1 MAQYNLENLP
11 VEWTSSPA
19 GNFYIDGKSYCSI
32 SILDREVIEIKS
44 SSDYLYDY
52 KIQFLKRCFEYFNK
66 VANPEEWLSRVGI
79 LDTFID
85 PFPNIGQKIIFSLSQ
100 ATVESLP
107 DNDHSVASS
116 KAIYGIE
123 DYFKKI
129 THVGEKFIKYQSELL
144 KDIFDKKTL
153 GYEGLDFTMESQ
165 NLQLFNENI
174 QKLFDINNID
184 ISKYEAIQFEFDEPG
199 NLIGINL
206 DGIHGVA
213 KLLISFS
220 FFASQSPQNRFQT
233 INLVRDLDNLYRLC
247 RGTSS
252 TYRDVIDGNYVVAKP
267 IINNPQSPIHRTDP
281 DSDSYGIS
289 NTDVTNKLA
298 SSTEVSKR
306 FVKEFQN
313 IATQSLYSTP
323 CMTADQKSKIDAEL
337 ESSRSKN
344 LNFAKEI
351 ERSIGDSFV
360 NSLPDVLVQIG
371 NKKGKDAMDAL
382 GVHVLN
388 RLGVCGLGDIIAMA
402 ANTATS
408 YLNPEEYTSA
418 LTDCA
423 LEKLKNKDLESFALS
438 LEKFNRGPQILERYR
453 SIIGHPDL
461 LPPWKTNG
469 YRPPN
474 SFYDGSFS
482 DSFSVSLGKDQEYDI
497 DFLFSSYKDSIRL
510 EIQPENILEAL
521 TSSFP
526 DEMGWISFF
535 IDSTEILLSKCASP
549 RDLSARIN
557 GNICNSKRFSLPE
570 MFSANIGST
579 GIGSPSQIANQLV
592 EELKN
597 LIINLVVKTI
607 TSSMGQLMQIVSA
620 GVSFDANYFKRGD
633 YIPDL
638 FQNEDYIYDAL
649 CDSASNKRRD
659 RQEVGA
665 ATRQMLIKSNSKKD
679 MPDISPDAMDRFLAA
694 ISVSLGEYEKIK
706 LFRGIAGPVTY
717 DKVLY
722 LASQNGLGEY
732 LANYSDVEQF
742 FLELGKRLSVSDLE
756 KKYFDKI
763 YNFEPSPS
771 FCLVDSEM
779 LDRAY
784 LQNKA
789 GITQDQV
796 DAMKKKLKDI
806 QKNKICFAADAIGNP
821 DGPILGEIGKMLKD
835 TNNPIYQPLREKEV
849 NYFIDSISA
858 MLKSITS
865 AYSSD
870 LYAPGG
876 VFDISMSYVSDDSD
890 DNKKIVGYNDAKF
903 GQLMGLSSI
912 LTPYEVFTDYEEWGT
927 YEDFKESE
935 IPLQL
940 SQLTRETQFKNIP
953 ENDINS
959 ILSNFNATTLGT
971 VIKSYFQQIRNNMT
985 SGTLTLSQWEKTYNR
1000 LQKEKNVARL
1010 LGNISDFKDILK
1022 DTYMS
1027 VEDFDISPLNLAPL
1041 NLLPSK
1047 GALLQKYVSI
1057 SLLIRIMYTEY
1068 IFKSLRV
1075 FKGYEINTLPQKT
1088 GFMQFLKDQPKD
1100 PFSDNKIRDNM
1111 VQILFQLPYQ
1121 DNRASEL
1128 EGLALE
1134 LNKGIQ
1140 EWLAGNIEDFY
1151 SSYEKQIDEAVS
1163 LFIEIVLSDYGQ
1175 QNVEALFGPDTAKK
1189 IRSIAEIV
1197 VGEPVYIHYLGSIPE
1212 TSSVQIRAEKFVDV
1226 GIPIDEDLPSGV
1238 ISLRDLESSITSSM
1252 VDQEIDKFWPSG
1264 WRPGVRLVAIYPL
1277 DSFVEPA
1284 SISSI
1289 SSTTADGSSV
1299 VILPVSTYMGEA
1311 GRYSK
1316 MTSTALSALDDGD
1329 ALLSSLIDSPQFKKY
1344 FYPSMNIEQILSFY
1358 TNYYINEVNER
1369 IPDSNP
1375 DGFFGQTKKM
1385 LLEL

>member
-1 MAQYNLENLP
+1 MAQYNLEHLP
-11 VEWTSSPA
+11 VEWTSSPT

-52 KIQFLKRCFEYFNK
+52 KIQFLQRCFDYFNK
-66 VANPEEWLSRVGI
+66 AANPEEWISRVGI

-107 DNDHSVASS
+107 DNNNSASS
-116 KAIYGIE
+116 SKIIYGIE
-123 DYFKKI
+123 DYFKKVAY
-129 THVGEKFIKYQSELL
+129 VGEKFIKYQSELL
-144 KDIFDKKTL
+144 ADIFDKKTL

-174 QKLFDINNID
+174 QKLFDINNVD
-184 ISKYEAIQFEFDEPG
+184 ISKYEAIQFEFGESD
-199 NLIGINL
+199 NLIAINL
-206 DGIHGVA
+206 DGIQGVA
-213 KLLISFS
+213 KLSISFS

-233 INLVRDLDNLYRLC
+233 VNLVRDLNNLYRLC
-247 RGTSS
+247 KGTSS
-252 TYRDVIDGNYVVAKP
+252 TYRAVINGNYVVAKQ
-267 IINNPQSPIHRTDP
+267 IINNPQSPIHRTNS

-298 SSTEVSKR
+298 NSTEVSKR

-337 ESSRSKN
+337 ENSRSKN

-351 ERSIGDSFV
+351 ERSIGDSFI
-360 NSLPDVLVQIG
+360 NSLPDILVKVG
-371 NKKGKDAMDAL
+371 NKKGKEAMNAL
-382 GVHVLN
+382 GVDVLN

-423 LEKLKNKDLESFALS
+423 LEKLKNKDLESFVLS
-438 LEKFNRGPQILERYR
+438 LEKFNRGAQILERYR

-482 DSFSVSLGKDQEYDI
+482 ESFGVSLGKDQEYDI

-570 MFSANIGST
+570 MFSANIGSP
-579 GIGSPSQIANQLV
+579 GIGAPSQIANQLI

-607 TSSMGQLMQIVSA
+607 TASMGQLMQIVSA

-649 CDSASNKRRD
+649 CASASNKKRD
-659 RQEVGA
+659 RHEVDA
-665 ATRQMLIKSNSKKD
+665 ATRQMLIKSSSKGNL
-679 MPDISPDAMDRFLAA
+679 PDISPDVMARFLAA

-717 DKVLY
+717 DKVIY
-722 LASQNGLGEY
+722 LASQNGLGSY
-732 LANYSDVEQF
+732 LSNYSDVEQF
-742 FLELGKRLSVSDLE
+742 FLELGKRISVSSLE

-771 FCLVDSEM
+771 FCIVDSEI

-784 LQNKA
+784 IQNKS
-789 GITQDQV
+789 GITQDQI
-796 DAMKKKLKDI
+796 DAMKEKLKDI
-806 QKNKICFAADAIGNP
+806 QRNKICFAADAIGNP

-835 TNNPIYQPLREKEV
+835 KNNPIYQPLREKEV
-849 NYFIDSISA
+849 DYFIDSIDG
-858 MLKSITS
+858 MLKSIAS
-865 AYSSD
+865 SYNSD
-870 LYAPGG
+870 LYTSGG
-876 VFDISMSYVSDDSD
+876 VFDISMSYFEGDT
-890 DNKKIVGYNDAKF
+890 KEGYNDTKF
-903 GQLMGLSSI
+903 GQMLKISTVPS
-912 LTPYEVFTDYEEWGT
+912 TYEVFTDHITWGS
-927 YEDFKESE
+927 YEDFKNREMKN
-935 IPLQL
+935 IPLEL
-940 SQLTRETQFKNIP
+940 SRVTRETQFGDLSS
-953 ENDINS
+953 EEINS
-959 ILSNFNATTLGT
+959 ILSNFNANTLPGA
-971 VIKSYFQQIRNNMT
+971 VQSYF
-985 SGTLTLSQWEKTYNR
+985 SGIESQMKSGKMPLNDWQLTYKR
-1000 LQKEKNVARL
+1000 LQNEKNLARL
-1010 LGNISDFKDILK
+1010 LGSIDDFKEILK

-1027 VEDFDISPLNLAPL
+1027 VEEFNISPSNLAPL
-1041 NLLPSK
+1041 NLLTSK
-1047 GALLQKYVSI
+1047 GALLQKYVGI
-1057 SLLIRIMYTEY
+1057 SLLIRVMYTEY

-1075 FKGYEINTLPQKT
+1075 FKNYEIGTMPEKAN
-1088 GFMQFLKDQPKD
+1088 FIQFLKEQ
-1100 PFSDNKIRDNM
+1100 FTDNQIRDNM

-1121 DNRASEL
+1121 EDRSSEL
-1128 EGLALE
+1128 ETLALE

-1140 EWLAGNIEDFY
+1140 NWLNGDVEDFY
-1151 SSYEKQIDEAVS
+1151 SLYKKQLDEAVS
-1163 LFIEIVLSDYGQ
+1163 IFIEIILADYEQ
-1175 QNVEALFGPDTAKK
+1175 KNVDALFGPVTADK

-1212 TSSVQIRAEKFVDV
+1212 TSSIQIRAEKFVDV
-1226 GIPIDEDLPSGV
+1226 GIPTNEDLPSGV
-1238 ISLRDLESSITSSM
+1238 ISFIDLSSSITSSM
-1252 VDQEIDKFWPSG
+1252 VDQEINKFWPSG

-1277 DSFVEPA
+1277 DSSEEPD

-1289 SSTTADGSSV
+1289 SSTATDGTPV
-1299 VILPVSTYMGEA
+1299 VMLPVSTYMAEPGL
-1311 GRYSK
+1311 YSK
-1316 MTSTALSALDDGD
+1316 ITTTALSALDDGE
-1329 ALLSSLIDSPQFKKY
+1329 ALLSSLIGSTQFKKY

-1358 TNYYINEVNER
+1358 TNYYIDEANER
-1369 IPDSNP
+1369 ISALNS